1 MQLPHITT
9 KLSRNTSSRSLSKP
23 LTPSAGRGPV
33 RDVNASTPT
42 SSACVCLKTLLTLTK
57 AWKPATPCKQAAKCV
72 SSSGPRTLTTW
83 RRCGWRR
90 TLPRRSKSRC
100 SIRGR
105 SKCRLSARRA
115 RRTTPSNSGFLGT
128 MSIRKAYTEWAT
140 SYDSDRN
147 LTRDLDQEV
156 TRATLGQQQYNT
168 IIELGCGTGKNT
180 PLFAEIGER
189 VYATDFSEGMIAQA
203 KAKLHLS
210 NVTFTVAD
218 LTQAWPYADQ
228 CADLIVCNLI
238 LEHIAD
244 LGFIFTEG
252 HRVLADGGRFFIS
265 ELHSFKQYVGKKAT
279 FLRGDQQTRIPEY

>member
-1 MQLPHITT
+1 
-9 KLSRNTSSRSLSKP
+9 
-23 LTPSAGRGPV
+23 
-33 RDVNASTPT
+33 
-42 SSACVCLKTLLTLTK
+42 
-57 AWKPATPCKQAAKCV
+57 
-72 SSSGPRTLTTW
+72 
-83 RRCGWRR
+83 
-90 TLPRRSKSRC
+90 
-100 SIRGR
+100 
-105 SKCRLSARRA
+105 
-115 RRTTPSNSGFLGT
+115 

-156 TRATLGQQQYNT
+156 TRATLGQLQYNT

-180 PLFAEIGER
+180 PFFAQIGQR

-210 NVTFTVAD
+210 NVLFTVAD
-218 LTQAWPYADQ
+218 LTQAWPYSDQ

-252 HRVLADGGRFFIS
+252 RRVLADGGRFFIS
-265 ELHSFKQYVGKKAT
+265 ELHPFKQYVGKKAT
-279 FLRGDQQTRIPEY
+279 FQRGDQQTEIPAFVHHISAFLEAAEQAGFTLKRLREWWHETDEPTLPRLVTFMFHK